1 MSKDR
6 VNINFELLLMKNI
19 VWDYTLQN
27 RIVVLSLTNKMEN
40 VNISNENKIGCFVV
54 YNIIDNA

>member
-27 RIVVLSLTNKMEN
+27 RVVVLSLTNKMEN

>member
-19 VWDYTLQN
+19 VWDYALQN
-27 RIVVLSLTNKMEN
+27 RVVVLSLTNKMEN
-40 VNISNENKIGCFVV
+40 VNISNENKICCFVV

>member
-6 VNINFELLLMKNI
+6 VNTNFELLLMKNI

-27 RIVVLSLTNKMEN
+27 RVVVLSLTNKMEN

>member
-27 RIVVLSLTNKMEN
+27 RVVVLSLTNKMEN
-40 VNISNENKIGCFVV
+40 VNISNKNKICCFMV

>member
-27 RIVVLSLTNKMEN
+27 RVVVLCLTNKMEN
-40 VNISNENKIGCFVV
+40 VNISNENKISCFMV